1 MRSGSCSD
9 HARNA
14 YQLEHIHIGRNEE
27 WSVQKQQKHKR
38 KTELRPATRTTTERL
53 FDFGGKDCTFAV
65 RAKIQRIPLKSS
77 CRPTLKVEI
86 VPLYTKAI
94 P

>member
-9 HARNA
+9 HAHARNP
-14 YQLEHIHIGRNEE
+14 YQLERIHIGRNEE
-27 WSVQKQQKHKR
+27 WTVQKQQQ

-53 FDFGGKDCTFAV
+53 LDFGGKDCTFAV